1 MRYMLGKFGDY
12 FRALA
17 ILMICAGSLHAQV
30 IDAGSD
36 QSNSKPRLAHV
47 YRQAHILC
55 NRDTHTVVPLRSIIY
70 QPAKNESKVTE
81 APSGKF
87 RFWPDFLPKNRDWL
101 MTFEVTLEQ
110 AKGVEPIPDKK
121 LEEFAKIN
129 RTVIATYR
137 RNPISV
143 RPFKK
148 PSTPDTQ
155 K

>member
-1 MRYMLGKFGDY
+1 MVYMQHKFKNHL
-12 FRALA
+12 RALA
-17 ILMICAGSLHAQV
+17 ILMICAGSTHAQV
-30 IDAGSD
+30 IEAGSE
-36 QSNSKPRLAHV
+36 QSKAKPSLAHV

-55 NRDTHTVVPLRSIIY
+55 NRETHTVIPLQSIIY
-70 QPAKNESKVTE
+70 QPAKNESKVTK

-110 AKGVEPIPDKK
+110 AKGVEPISDKK

-137 RNPISV
+137 RSPISV

-148 PSTPDTQ
+148 TSTSDQQ